1 MNLAQLRAGYAALN
15 APDWVGDLPFPLFE
29 GVSLKVRR
37 AFTAE
42 WADLVGKLR
51 AEKTDL
57 SAEDNEMRIE
67 RECLARVALTDWQG
81 IDDPFTPDLAIALLA
96 DPDAGPSFRGC
107 VWFAIGRR
115 EDAVKAATD
124 AAEKN

>member
-1 MNLAQLRAGYAALN
+1 MNLTQLRAGYAALN

-37 AFTAE
+37 AFTAD
-42 WADLVGKLR
+42 WVDLVGKLR

-57 SAEDNEMRIE
+57 SEDENERRIE
-67 RECLARVALTDWQG
+67 RECLARVALSDWQG
-81 IDDPFTPDLAIALLA
+81 IDDAYTPDLAISLLA
-96 DPDAGPSFRGC
+96 DPDVGPAFRGC
-107 VWFAIGRR
+107 VWHAIGKR